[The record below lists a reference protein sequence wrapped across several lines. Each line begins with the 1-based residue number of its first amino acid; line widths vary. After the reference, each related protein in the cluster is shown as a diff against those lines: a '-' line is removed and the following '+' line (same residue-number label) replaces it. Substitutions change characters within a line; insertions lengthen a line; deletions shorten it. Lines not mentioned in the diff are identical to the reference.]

1 MTQTRRRRLNDKQIR
16 SLKVKGLRYALPD
29 PELVGHYVR
38 VHPTGAKTFVAVARD
53 PLRNHKQ
60 IWTTIGSID
69 HLSIDE
75 AREKAREIIKRV
87 RAGKPATEP
96 PPPAQDSFAV
106 VAENWIKRH
115 VVARGL
121 RSKDEIERSLA
132 KYVLPSWRDRSFTEI
147 KRRDVAL
154 LLDDIEDNHGAR
166 QADAVLTII
175 RSIANWYAT
184 RDDNYVVPIVKGM
197 KRATNGSRARILND
211 DELRIIWKAGEDSGP
226 FGSLVQMALL
236 TAQRRDKLLNMRWSD
251 ISANGVWSIPSW
263 HSRSCTSSR
272 ASSAPSWCSHRPTAR
287 VASAAVVAR
296 RRSTQ
301 SCRRTCRA
309 GRSTISGAPRARS
322 WPAQAYWATTPNAS

>member
-1 MTQTRRRRLNDKQIR
+1 
-16 SLKVKGLRYALPD
+16 
-29 PELVGHYVR
+29 
-38 VHPTGAKTFVAVARD
+38 
-53 PLRNHKQ
+53 
-60 IWTTIGSID
+60 
-69 HLSIDE
+69 
-75 AREKAREIIKRV
+75 V

-251 ISANGVWSIPSW
+251 ISANGVWSIPSEAREKGNAGELVLPELALAIL
-263 HSRSCTSSR
+263 HKQPRILGTELVFAPAYGKGRISCGRGKAALDAKLPPDMPRWTVHDLR
-272 ASSAPSWCSHRPTAR
+272 RTAR
-287 VASAAVVAR
+287 SFMA
-296 RRSTQ
+296 
-301 SCRRTCRA
+301 RA
-309 GRSTISGAPRARS
+309 GVLGDHAERVLGHVIPGVEGVYDRHSYSTEKRIALEKLAALIAEIVNPPSDKKVVPMRKT
-322 WPAQAYWATTPNAS
+322 ATP